1 MAASGSK
8 DLLNLDLRLC
18 KVCGQVGYLRKTG
31 CVRTDCQAYYLR
43 VGCTPRA
50 PGPWS
55 RGTGKTTWS
64 WSNWNNSSTSDWA
77 EQQRLLGA
85 LKQCKDEILASSSSE
100 DEVDPDEAK
109 AVGIRLTEIE
119 IPSPTTPVDLEASW
133 VGGLMC
139 I

>member
-1 MAASGSK
+1 M
-8 DLLNLDLRLC
+8 
-18 KVCGQVGYLRKTG
+18 
-31 CVRTDCQAYYLR
+31 
-43 VGCTPRA
+43 
-50 PGPWS
+50 
-55 RGTGKTTWS
+55 
-64 WSNWNNSSTSDWA
+64 
-77 EQQRLLGA
+77 LGA